1 MSLSILLY
9 QVDAFTDQLFGG
21 NPAAVCPLAAPLPPG
36 LCQAIALENHLSET
50 AFLWPDGTGGYHIR
64 WFTPTQEVDL
74 CGHATLA
81 AAYVVGEFVEPGCDQ
96 VRFQS
101 RQETLTV
108 RKQGDL
114 WELDFPRW
122 PLTPAEPT
130 APLIAGLGLTPQA
143 VCRSPR
149 DIVAVVA
156 DPEVVKHLQP
166 DYAQLA
172 QLDCLG
178 VIVTAEGR
186 GVDFVS
192 RFFAPQAGIPEDP
205 VTGSAH
211 CALVPYWGERLG
223 KTELHARQLSP
234 RGGELW
240 CTLTPERVLIR
251 GGAVCYLTGQI
262 HLGEPMTPIPQ
273 QM

>member
-1 MSLSILLY
+1 MSFSILLY
-9 QVDAFTDQLFGG
+9 QVDAFTDQLFSG

-122 PLTPAEPT
+122 PLSPAEPT
-130 APLIAGLGLTPQA
+130 AQLIAGLGLTPQA
-143 VCRSPR
+143 VWRSPR

-166 DYAQLA
+166 DYAQLC

-211 CALVPYWGERLG
+211 CALAPYWGERLG
-223 KTELHARQLSP
+223 KTALHARQLSP

-262 HLGEPMTPIPQ
+262 HLGENIPPIFQ